1 MSTNVAR
8 LSTAQLPAGRTAETP
23 KYTQYERH
31 SGGTPTGNL
40 DPPTARQRSWT
51 HH

>member
-1 MSTNVAR
+1 MSVAR

-23 KYTQYERH
+23 KYTQYEPH
-31 SGGTPTGNL
+31 SGATPSGNL
-40 DPPTARQRSWT
+40 DPPIARQRSRT